1 MPVYGMIAVKYV
13 AVWKVF
19 LVSTNTPELAGL
31 LPSWLVA
38 LQAAN
43 RSRKTIDQYHDG
55 VRLFLAW
62 CERTATTPALT
73 RPVVGAFVSSIFD
86 AGQSANT
93 ARARQM
99 ACKRFSAWCAAE
111 GEIAADALLGMP
123 QPRLDTKVTDPL
135 TELELRDLIK
145 ACQGTTFADRRDE
158 ALVRFMAET
167 GIRAGECANL
177 AIADVDVVRGLATVR
192 RGKGGR
198 ARIVPFGPQTGL
210 AIDRYIRARRTHR
223 RCADAELWLG
233 ERANQSFG
241 YTALFRALR
250 RRARDAGID
259 RFYPHLLR
267 HTAATRWLAAGGSE
281 GGLMAVAG
289 WRKREMLDRYTAAT
303 ASSRAADEAR
313 RLRLGDL

>member
-1 MPVYGMIAVKYV
+1 
-13 AVWKVF
+13 
-19 LVSTNTPELAGL
+19 
-31 LPSWLVA
+31 
-38 LQAAN
+38 
-43 RSRKTIDQYHDG
+43 
-55 VRLFLAW
+55 
-62 CERTATTPALT
+62 
-73 RPVVGAFVSSIFD
+73 VVGAFVASIFD

-99 ACKRFSAWCAAE
+99 ALKRFSAWCVTE
-111 GEIAADALLGMP
+111 NETSVDALIGMP
-123 QPRLDTKVTDPL
+123 QPRLDIKVTDPL
-135 TELELRDLIK
+135 TELELRDLIRS
-145 ACQGTTFADRRDE
+145 CQGNTFADRRDE
-158 ALVRFMAET
+158 AIVRFMAET

-177 AIADVDVVRGLATVR
+177 ALADVDVVRGIATVQ

-210 AIDRYIRARRTHR
+210 ALDRYIRMRRTHR
-223 RCADAELWLG
+223 RCTDAELWLG

-241 YTALFRALR
+241 YTALFRALQ
-250 RRARDAGID
+250 RRARAAGID

-267 HTAATRWLAAGGSE
+267 HGFATRWLAAGGTE

-303 ASSRAADEAR
+303 ASERAAEEAR

>member
-1 MPVYGMIAVKYV
+1 VDV
-13 AVWKVF
+13 
-19 LVSTNTPELAGL
+19 AGL

-38 LQAAN
+38 LKAAN
-43 RSRKTIDQYHDG
+43 RSPKTIRQYEDG

-62 CERTATTPALT
+62 CETTGTTPELSK
-73 RPVVGAFVSSIFD
+73 PVVGAFISSIFD

-93 ARARQM
+93 ARARQL
-99 ACKRFSAWCAAE
+99 ALKRFSAWCVAE
-111 GEIAADALLGMP
+111 HELGADALIGMP
-123 QPRLDTKVTDPL
+123 QPRLDTKITDPL

-145 ACQGTTFADRRDE
+145 ACQGNTFRDRRDE
-158 ALVRFMAET
+158 AIVRLMAET
-167 GIRAGECANL
+167 GIRAGECADL
-177 AIADVDVVRGLATVR
+177 ALSDIDVVRGIATVR

-210 AIDRYIRARRTHR
+210 ALDRYIRARRSHR

-241 YTALFRALR
+241 YTALFRALQ
-250 RRARDAGID
+250 RRARAVGID
-259 RFYPHLLR
+259 RFYPNLLR

-303 ASSRAADEAR
+303 AAERAADEAR

>member
-1 MPVYGMIAVKYV
+1 
-13 AVWKVF
+13 
-19 LVSTNTPELAGL
+19 
-31 LPSWLVA
+31 LPSWVVA

-43 RSRKTIDQYHDG
+43 RSPKTVTLYG
-55 VRLFLAW
+55 ESVRGFLAW
-62 CERTATTPALT
+62 CERTDTPAELSKPT
-73 RPVVGAFVSSIFD
+73 VGAFIASLLH

-93 ARARQM
+93 ARVRQM
-99 ACKRFSAWCAAE
+99 ALKRFSAWCAAE
-111 GEIAADALLGMP
+111 HEIDADALIGMP
-123 QPRLDTKVTDPL
+123 QPKLDVKVTDPL

-145 ACQGTTFADRRDE
+145 ACHGNRFADKRDE
-158 ALVRFMAET
+158 AIVRFMTET

-177 AIADVDVVRGLATVR
+177 ALADIDVVRGLATVR

-210 AIDRYIRARRTHR
+210 ALDRYIRVRRTHKHTTST
-223 RCADAELWLG
+223 ALWLG
-233 ERANQSFG
+233 DRDQATFA
-241 YTALFRALR
+241 YTALFRALQ

-267 HTAATRWLAAGGSE
+267 HGMATRWLAAGGSE